1 MSSYKYNIYEEG
13 KTILEFL
20 SSFHLG
26 KEKIKLYSRPNH
38 ILVNGDYKDLNYKL
52 KLNDTL
58 VLIDEQGLDV
68 IPLKKKLNIIYEDE
82 YLLIVNKPT
91 NILIHSDGNLNTNNT
106 LSNVVAN
113 YYKNIG
119 LDIPVRYIHRLDKD
133 TTGIVIFA
141 KDPLTEAYL
150 DDLIDKRILHRDYL
164 AFVEGNL
171 SEDIVINKPI
181 GRDRHIN
188 NKYRISNTGKEAITE
203 VSVVKKYKKYTLVR
217 LSLKTGRTHQI
228 RVHMASISHPLCGD
242 TLYGGSLKYI
252 SRPALHS
259 YYVKFNDIYGRKIEI
274 TQKLPFDMENM
285 EVNCDRRSNNNTN
298 R

>member
-1 MSSYKYNIYEEG
+1 MSRYLYNITEEG
-13 KTILEFL
+13 KTVYEFL

-26 KEKIKLYSRPNH
+26 KEKIKLYSKPGH
-38 ILVNGDYKDLNYKL
+38 ILVNGRQEEINYLLKKDDKL
-52 KLNDTL
+52 ELKDDLTL
-58 VLIDEQGLDV
+58 DI
-68 IPLKKKLNIIYEDE
+68 IPLNKKLNIIYEDD
-82 YLLIVNKPT
+82 YLLIVNKPR
-91 NILIHSDGNLNTNNT
+91 NILIHSDGNLNNSNT

-113 YYKNIG
+113 YYKNKG

-164 AFVEGNL
+164 AFVEGSL
-171 SEDIVINKPI
+171 EKDIVINKPI

-188 NKYRISNTGKEAITE
+188 NKYRISNTGKEAVTT
-203 VSVVKKYKKYTLVR
+203 VKVVKKYKKYTLVR

-252 SRPALHS
+252 DRPALHS
-259 YYVKFNDIYGRKIEI
+259 YYVKFNDIFGREIEI
-274 TQKLPFDMENM
+274 TQKLPFDMEQM
-285 EVNCDRRSNNNTN
+285 KGGK
-298 R
+298 

>member
-1 MSSYKYNIYEEG
+1 MSRYLYNITEEG
-13 KTILEFL
+13 KTVYEFL

-26 KEKIKLYSRPNH
+26 KEKIKLYSKPGH
-38 ILVNGDYKDLNYKL
+38 ILVNGRQEEINYLLKKDDKL
-52 KLNDTL
+52 ELKDDLTL
-58 VLIDEQGLDV
+58 DI
-68 IPLKKKLNIIYEDE
+68 IPLNKKLNIIYEDD
-82 YLLIVNKPT
+82 YLLIVNKPR
-91 NILIHSDGNLNTNNT
+91 NILIHSDGNLNSSNT

-113 YYKNIG
+113 YYKNKG

-164 AFVEGNL
+164 AFVEGSL
-171 SEDIVINKPI
+171 EKDIVINKPI
-181 GRDRHIN
+181 GRDRHVN
-188 NKYRISNTGKEAITE
+188 NKYRISNTGKEAVTT
-203 VSVVKKYKKYTLVR
+203 VKVVKKYKKYTLVR

-252 SRPALHS
+252 DRPALHS
-259 YYVKFNDIYGRKIEI
+259 YYVKFNDIFGREIEI
-274 TQKLPFDMENM
+274 TQKLPFDMEQM
-285 EVNCDRRSNNNTN
+285 KGGK
-298 R
+298 

>member
-1 MSSYKYNIYEEG
+1 MSRYLYNINEEG
-13 KTILEFL
+13 KTVYEFL

-26 KEKIKLYSRPNH
+26 KEKIKLYSKPGH
-38 ILVNGDYKDLNYKL
+38 ILVNSKQEEVNYLLKKDDKL
-52 KLNDTL
+52 E
-58 VLIDEQGLDV
+58 LIDDLTLDITPV
-68 IPLKKKLNIIYEDE
+68 NKKLNIIYEDD
-82 YLLIVNKPT
+82 YLLIINKPR
-91 NILIHSDGNLNTNNT
+91 NILIHSDGNLNISNT

-113 YYKNIG
+113 YYKNKG

-164 AFVEGNL
+164 AFVEGAL
-171 SEDIVINKPI
+171 EKDIVINKPI
-181 GRDRHIN
+181 GRDRHVN
-188 NKYRISNTGKEAITE
+188 NKYRISNTGKEAVTI
-203 VSVVKKYKKYTLVR
+203 VKVVKKYKKYTLVR

-252 SRPALHS
+252 DRPALHS
-259 YYVKFNDIYGRKIEI
+259 YYVKFNDIFGREIEI
-274 TQKLPFDMENM
+274 TQKLPFDMEQM
-285 EVNCDRRSNNNTN
+285 KGDK
-298 R
+298 

>member
-1 MSSYKYNIYEEG
+1 MSRYLYNINEEG
-13 KTILEFL
+13 KTINEFL

-26 KEKIKLYSRPNH
+26 KEKIKLYLSPNH
-38 ILVNGDYKDLNYKL
+38 ILVNGKEVTKDYLLKKDDQLE
-52 KLNDTL
+52 
-58 VLIDEQGLDV
+58 LIDNLTLDLK
-68 IPLKKKLNIIYEDE
+68 PLNKKLNVIYEDN
-82 YLLIVNKPT
+82 YLLIVNKPR
-91 NILIHSDGNLNTNNT
+91 NILIHSDGNQNIDNT

-113 YYKNIG
+113 YYKNKG

-141 KDPLTEAYL
+141 KDPITEAYL

-164 AFVEGNL
+164 AFVEGSL
-171 SEDIVINKPI
+171 DKDIVINKPI

-188 NKYRISNTGKEAITE
+188 NKYRISDTGKEAITI
-203 VSVVKKYKKYTLVR
+203 VKVVKNYKKYTLVR

-252 SRPALHS
+252 DRPALHS
-259 YYVKFNDIYGRKIEI
+259 YYVKFNDIFAREIEI

-285 EVNCDRRSNNNTN
+285 KGRK
-298 R
+298 

>member
-1 MSSYKYNIYEEG
+1 MSRYLYNITEEG
-13 KTILEFL
+13 KTVYEFL

-26 KEKIKLYSRPNH
+26 KEKIKLYSKPGH
-38 ILVNGDYKDLNYKL
+38 ILVNGRQEEINYLLKKDDKL
-52 KLNDTL
+52 ELKDDLTL
-58 VLIDEQGLDV
+58 DI
-68 IPLKKKLNIIYEDE
+68 IPLNKKLNIIYEDD
-82 YLLIVNKPT
+82 YLLIVNKPR
-91 NILIHSDGNLNTNNT
+91 NILIHSDGNLNNSNT

-113 YYKNIG
+113 YYKNKG

-164 AFVEGNL
+164 AFVEGSL
-171 SEDIVINKPI
+171 EKDIVINKPI
-181 GRDRHIN
+181 GRDRHVN
-188 NKYRISNTGKEAITE
+188 NKYRISNTGKEAVTT
-203 VSVVKKYKKYTLVR
+203 VKVVKKYKKYTLVR

-252 SRPALHS
+252 DRPALHS
-259 YYVKFNDIYGRKIEI
+259 YYVKFNDIFGREIEI
-274 TQKLPFDMENM
+274 TQKLPFDMEQM
-285 EVNCDRRSNNNTN
+285 KGGK
-298 R
+298 

>member
-1 MSSYKYNIYEEG
+1 MSRYLYNINEEG
-13 KTILEFL
+13 KTVYEFL

-26 KEKIKLYSRPNH
+26 KEKIKLYSKPGH
-38 ILVNGDYKDLNYKL
+38 ILVNSKQEEVNYLLKKDDKL
-52 KLNDTL
+52 E
-58 VLIDEQGLDV
+58 LIDDLTLDIV
-68 IPLKKKLNIIYEDE
+68 PVNKKLNIIYEDD
-82 YLLIVNKPT
+82 YLLVINKPR
-91 NILIHSDGNLNTNNT
+91 NILIHSDGNLNISNT

-113 YYKNIG
+113 YYKNKG

-164 AFVEGNL
+164 AFVEGSL
-171 SEDIVINKPI
+171 EKDIVINKPI
-181 GRDRHIN
+181 GRDRHVN
-188 NKYRISNTGKEAITE
+188 NKYRISNTGKEAVTI
-203 VSVVKKYKKYTLVR
+203 VKVVKKYKKYTLVR

-252 SRPALHS
+252 DRPALHS
-259 YYVKFNDIYGRKIEI
+259 YYVKFNDIFGREIEI
-274 TQKLPFDMENM
+274 TQKLPFDMEQM
-285 EVNCDRRSNNNTN
+285 KGDK
-298 R
+298 

>member
-1 MSSYKYNIYEEG
+1 MSRYLYNINEEG
-13 KTILEFL
+13 KTVYEFL

-26 KEKIKLYSRPNH
+26 KEKIKLYSKPGH
-38 ILVNGDYKDLNYKL
+38 ILVNGRQEEINYLLKKDDKL
-52 KLNDTL
+52 ELKDDLTL
-58 VLIDEQGLDV
+58 DI
-68 IPLKKKLNIIYEDE
+68 IPLNKKLNIIYEDDC
-82 YLLIVNKPT
+82 LLIVNKPR
-91 NILIHSDGNLNTNNT
+91 NILIHSDGNLNNSNT

-113 YYKNIG
+113 YYKNKG

-164 AFVEGNL
+164 AFVEGSL
-171 SEDIVINKPI
+171 EKDIVINKPI
-181 GRDRHIN
+181 GRDRHVN
-188 NKYRISNTGKEAITE
+188 NKYRISNTGKEAVTT
-203 VSVVKKYKKYTLVR
+203 VKVVKKYKKYTLVR

-252 SRPALHS
+252 DRPALHS
-259 YYVKFNDIYGRKIEI
+259 YYVKFNDICGREIEI
-274 TQKLPFDMENM
+274 TQKLPFDMEQM
-285 EVNCDRRSNNNTN
+285 KGGK
-298 R
+298 

>member
-1 MSSYKYNIYEEG
+1 MSRYLYNINEEG
-13 KTILEFL
+13 KTVYEFL

-26 KEKIKLYSRPNH
+26 KEKIKLYSKPGH
-38 ILVNGDYKDLNYKL
+38 ILVNSKQEEVNYLLKKDDKL
-52 KLNDTL
+52 E
-58 VLIDEQGLDV
+58 LIDNLTLDIV
-68 IPLKKKLNIIYEDE
+68 PVNKKLNIIYEDD
-82 YLLIVNKPT
+82 YLLVINKPR
-91 NILIHSDGNLNTNNT
+91 NILIHSDGNLNISNT

-113 YYKNIG
+113 YYKNKG

-164 AFVEGNL
+164 AFVEGAL
-171 SEDIVINKPI
+171 EKDIVINKPI
-181 GRDRHIN
+181 GRDRHVN
-188 NKYRISNTGKEAITE
+188 NKYRISNTGKEAVTI
-203 VSVVKKYKKYTLVR
+203 VKVVKKYKKYTLVR

-252 SRPALHS
+252 DRPALHS
-259 YYVKFNDIYGRKIEI
+259 YYVKFNDIFGREIEI
-274 TQKLPFDMENM
+274 TQKLPFDMEQM
-285 EVNCDRRSNNNTN
+285 KGDK
-298 R
+298 

>member
-1 MSSYKYNIYEEG
+1 MSRYLYNINEEG
-13 KTILEFL
+13 KTVYEFL

-26 KEKIKLYSRPNH
+26 KEKIKLYSKPGH
-38 ILVNGDYKDLNYKL
+38 ILVNGRQEEINYLLKKDDKL
-52 KLNDTL
+52 ELKDDLTL
-58 VLIDEQGLDV
+58 DI
-68 IPLKKKLNIIYEDE
+68 IPLNKKLNIIYEDDC
-82 YLLIVNKPT
+82 LLIVNKPR
-91 NILIHSDGNLNTNNT
+91 NILIHSDGNLNNSNT

-113 YYKNIG
+113 YYKNKG

-164 AFVEGNL
+164 AFVEGSL
-171 SEDIVINKPI
+171 EKDIVINKPI
-181 GRDRHIN
+181 GRDRHVN
-188 NKYRISNTGKEAITE
+188 NKYRISNTGKEAVTT
-203 VSVVKKYKKYTLVR
+203 VKVVKKYKKYTLVR

-252 SRPALHS
+252 DRPALHS
-259 YYVKFNDIYGRKIEI
+259 YYVKFNDIFGREIEI
-274 TQKLPFDMENM
+274 TQKLPFDMEQM
-285 EVNCDRRSNNNTN
+285 KGGK
-298 R
+298 

>member
-1 MSSYKYNIYEEG
+1 MSRYLYNINEEG
-13 KTILEFL
+13 KTVYEFL

-26 KEKIKLYSRPNH
+26 KEKIKLYSKPGH
-38 ILVNGDYKDLNYKL
+38 ILVNSKQEEVNYSLKKDDKL
-52 KLNDTL
+52 E
-58 VLIDEQGLDV
+58 LIDDLTLDIV
-68 IPLKKKLNIIYEDE
+68 PVNKKLNIIYEDD
-82 YLLIVNKPT
+82 YLLIINKPR
-91 NILIHSDGNLNTNNT
+91 NILIHSDGNLNISNT

-113 YYKNIG
+113 YYKNKG

-164 AFVEGNL
+164 AFVEGSL
-171 SEDIVINKPI
+171 EKDIVINKPI
-181 GRDRHIN
+181 GRDRHVN
-188 NKYRISNTGKEAITE
+188 NKYRISNSGKEAVTI
-203 VSVVKKYKKYTLVR
+203 VKVVKKYKKYTLVR

-252 SRPALHS
+252 DRPALHS
-259 YYVKFNDIYGRKIEI
+259 YYVKFNDIFGREIEI
-274 TQKLPFDMENM
+274 TQKLPFDMEQM
-285 EVNCDRRSNNNTN
+285 KGDK
-298 R
+298 